1 MTPRQRTRVNL
12 SRAFLKSVFALLVLA
27 STHPYVNFRRH
38 TYTQSNKFDDQCA
51 DFGQHE
57 TLDASGALLTAT
69 VDNVT
74 GDISGLSLSS
84 SDTAGVIP
92 FTVPSGSTVRRP
104 PAEFVFVK

>member
-1 MTPRQRTRVNL
+1 MSRHLCQDSFETRSCFACPRR
-12 SRAFLKSVFALLVLA
+12 
-27 STHPYVNFRRH
+27 
-38 TYTQSNKFDDQCA
+38 QSSKFDDQCVE
-51 DFGQHE
+51 FGQHE

-92 FTVPSGSTVRRP
+92 LTVPSGSTVRRP
-104 PAEFVFVK
+104 PVETSLCSINR